1 MSVERERALYILDK
15 TFKTEKQIKD
25 KLIQECTLRML
36 SRGFLNTLRSTT
48 LLMTRDMLQCTLSIR
63 GKTRSGRQISQD
75 LMIKGISKD
84 IISESF
90 ESTDYSDADS
100 LKKIID
106 KRAKRY
112 NLDDRKDLQ
121 KLYQYLMG
129 KGYKYS
135 DIKNELSEYF
145 EHLESQF
152 DDEI

>member
-1 MSVERERALYILDK
+1 ML
-15 TFKTEKQIKD
+15 
-25 KLIQECTLRML
+25 TL
-36 SRGFLNTLRSTT
+36 
-48 LLMTRDMLQCTLSIR
+48 
-63 GKTRSGRQISQD
+63 
-75 LMIKGISKD
+75 
-84 IISESF
+84 
-90 ESTDYSDADS
+90 
-100 LKKIID
+100 
-106 KRAKRY
+106 KRY